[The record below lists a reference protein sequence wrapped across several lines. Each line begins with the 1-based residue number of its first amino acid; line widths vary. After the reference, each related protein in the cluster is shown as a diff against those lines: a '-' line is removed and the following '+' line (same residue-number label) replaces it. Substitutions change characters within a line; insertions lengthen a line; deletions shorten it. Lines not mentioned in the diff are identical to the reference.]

1 MHPSVP
7 CMHVYMFSYVQLFV
21 TRGLS
26 SARLLCLW
34 DSPGK
39 HTGAGCIFSFR
50 GYSQPRDQAHVDS
63 ISCIGREIVYQL
75 SHHAVLFIMAKTWKQ
90 PKYSSTEE
98 WIKKL
103 WYIHTMEYFSA
114 IRKTFKIIPFAATWM
129 DLEIIILSELSQ
141 TEKDKYHVIPLICGI

>member
-50 GYSQPRDQAHVDS
+50 GYSQPRDQAHVAS
-63 ISCIGREIVYQL
+63 NSCIGRQIVYQL
-75 SHHAVLFIMAKTWKQ
+75 SHHAVLFIMAKTWKR

-98 WIKKL
+98 LIKKMVHI
-103 WYIHTMEYFSA
+103 YIMEYYSA
-114 IRKTFKIIPFAATWM
+114 WKTNAIIPFAAKWM
-129 DLEIIILSELSQ
+129 GPRIYHTNWSK
-141 TEKDKYHVIPLICGI
+141 TDKYKYHMISFICGL